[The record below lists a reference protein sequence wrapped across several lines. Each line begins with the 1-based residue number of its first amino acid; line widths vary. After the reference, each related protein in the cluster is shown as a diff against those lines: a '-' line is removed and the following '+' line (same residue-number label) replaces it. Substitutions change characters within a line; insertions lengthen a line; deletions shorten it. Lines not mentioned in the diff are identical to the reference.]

1 MSEAGTLLENLAGAA
16 PSDGDLVD
24 SIMQELNQPSGGG
37 GNPIIQQHV
46 AIPPPAGA
54 RMPQQPQQLP
64 QVNVYPRNAD
74 AAPATAH
81 IIGREHPTAADM
93 QQAFSTAAHQ
103 PQAFNGLP
111 PQMQGIPT
119 RPPYQDPRDMEQEQ
133 PKKNWQGQMVDEL
146 KTPIIVALIVFI
158 VTLPAVNVLVSHY
171 APSLLRPGGDFTT
184 GGMVARALVGGTLF
198 WVLQRVVAPLLSL

>member
-1 MSEAGTLLENLAGAA
+1 MSDAGTLLENLPGA

-24 SIMQELNQPSGGG
+24 SIMAELNQPAGGG
-37 GNPIIQQHV
+37 GNPIVQQQ
-46 AIPPPAGA
+46 AAMPPPAGA
-54 RMPQQPQQLP
+54 RMPAQPQQLP
-64 QVNVYPRNAD
+64 PVNVYPRNAD
-74 AAPATAH
+74 ANVATAH
-81 IIGREHPTAADM
+81 VIGREHPTAADM
-93 QQAFSTAAHQ
+93 QNAFSTSAHQ

-133 PKKNWQGQMVDEL
+133 PKKNWQGQWIDEL
-146 KTPIIVALIVFI
+146 KTPIMVALVIFV

-171 APSLLRPGGDFTT
+171 APTLLRPGGDLTPM
-184 GGMVARALVGGTLF
+184 GMAARALAGGALF

>member
-1 MSEAGTLLENLAGAA
+1 MSEAGTLLENLPGA

-24 SIMQELNQPSGGG
+24 SIMAELNQPTGGG
-37 GNPIIQQHV
+37 GGGANPIVSQQ
-46 AIPPPAGA
+46 GA
-54 RMPQQPQQLP
+54 RVPVQPQQLP
-64 QVNVYPRNAD
+64 PVNVYPRNAD
-74 AAPATAH
+74 ASTATAH
-81 IIGREHPTAADM
+81 VIGREHPTAADM

-103 PQAFNGLP
+103 PQPFNGLP

-133 PKKNWQGQMVDEL
+133 PKKNWQGQMIDEV
-146 KTPIIVALIVFI
+146 KTPIIVAIIVF
-158 VTLPAVNVLVSHY
+158 VMTLPAVNVLVSHY

-184 GGMVARALVGGTLF
+184 GGMVARAFVGGALF